1 MCLFM
6 NMEAE
11 YNFLQ
16 EHSDRFLKAALRSD
30 RHEVVYQAD
39 GYGEH
44 SIDCGDTLKIY
55 LMISQA
61 SIQSISYTTNGCL
74 NTNACAN
81 AVADL
86 AHGRSLTDAWR
97 ITAKDI
103 IDYLET
109 LPPKHFHCADLA
121 VGALRNALAD
131 ARDFRRS
138 PWKKNYR

>member
-6 NMEAE
+6 NKDAG
-11 YNFLQ
+11 YDFLQ
-16 EHSDRFLKAALRSD
+16 DHSDRFLKAALRSD

-44 SIDCGDTLKIY
+44 SIDCGDSLKIY
-55 LMISQA
+55 LMISA
-61 SIQSISYTTNGCL
+61 DAIQSISYTTNGCL

-86 AHGRSLTDAWR
+86 AHGSSLTDVWR
-97 ITAKDI
+97 ITAADI

-109 LPPKHFHCADLA
+109 LPSKHFHCADLA

-131 ARDFRRS
+131 VRDFRRS